1 MKKTLIYMAAAVLA
15 ASCVYPFNPE
25 IDSEPERNLVVDGSI
40 VIGGTSTVSLSYVS
54 DLGSSGASL
63 LRPTGLAWIEDSQG
77 NQFYSGTSVVSDKIL
92 INTEAMKPGLQYRA
106 VIEVDG
112 NRYCSDWVESDT
124 APDIREISFTCDDN
138 YVYVWADVKVPESRS
153 GYVGFSYEECWEFH
167 ADYYPEYDINP
178 ETYVISPL
186 MFPWAYYWCYKYDQS
201 KQNVLWDYS
210 SLEIRDSY
218 KFLVRSFS
226 RTDSR
231 NHKRYSILVK
241 AFAMSKDAY
250 LFIKNTQEMS
260 ELGGD
265 LFTPEPGMLEGN
277 VHCESD
283 PLRRAFGYVMAC
295 EAASKREYLNG
306 IYLQSVYLSDAI
318 FVPVEPDEYAVYY
331 NDRNYRPVK
340 KIMSEEGN
348 FIGWGPARCINC
360 LEAGGTQKKPDFW
373 ED

>member
-1 MKKTLIYMAAAVLA
+1 MKKTIIYIAAAVLA
-15 ASCVYPFNPE
+15 ASCVYPFDPE
-25 IDSEPERNLVVDGSI
+25 INAEAERNLVVDGSI
-40 VIGGTSTVSLSYVS
+40 IIGGTSTINLSYVS
-54 DLGSSGASL
+54 SL
-63 LRPTGLAWIEDSQG
+63 KATGESLMRPGGRAWIEDSG
-77 NQFYSGTSVVSDKIL
+77 GKVYSSGTSVVSDKIY
-92 INTEAMKPGLQYRA
+92 INTESLKPGQQYRA

-112 NRYCSDWVESDT
+112 DKYTSDWVESDS
-124 APDIREISFTCDDN
+124 APEINGISFTCDDN
-138 YVYVWADVKVPESRS
+138 LVHVWADVKVPESRS

-167 ADYYPEYDINP
+167 TDYYPEYDINP
-178 ETYVISPL
+178 ESMVISPL
-186 MFPWAYYWCYKYDQS
+186 MFPWPYYWCYKYDKS

-210 SLEIRDSY
+210 SLEINDSY
-218 KFLVRSFS
+218 NFHIRSFP

-231 NHKRYSILVK
+231 NHKRYSILIR

-260 ELGGD
+260 QLGGD

-277 VHCESD
+277 VHCEND
-283 PLRRAFGYVMAC
+283 PLKQAFGYVMAC

-318 FVPVEPDEYAVYY
+318 FVPVDPEEYAIYY

-340 KIMSEEGN
+340 KIMAEEGS

-360 LEAGGTQKKPDFW
+360 LEAGGTQVRPDFW